1 MAPSK
6 KKKIAKSAYDPVES
20 NQAKEIEST
29 TSLLPC
35 PPTWTFACA
44 DQEGPWAFSKDR
56 LHVSFWEKVFP
67 KLIDWEKM
75 TWQDIFLAA
84 KKQNHHI
91 PTEQLNK
98 RAMDRLKELQL
109 FPEDLLSLR
118 LGGTLRL
125 YGFLSGPVYVILWY
139 DDNHGDND
147 TCVCRSYKK
156 HT

>member
-6 KKKIAKSAYDPVES
+6 KKKIAKSAYDPVKTK
-20 NQAKEIEST
+20 QAKEIENP
-29 TSLLPC
+29 TSLLSCHPS
-35 PPTWTFACA
+35 WSFASA

-91 PTEQLNK
+91 KLQGFF
-98 RAMDRLKELQL
+98 LKSMQMVLKFHL
-109 FPEDLLSLR
+109 SVLL
-118 LGGTLRL
+118 
-125 YGFLSGPVYVILWY
+125 I
-139 DDNHGDND
+139 
-147 TCVCRSYKK
+147 
-156 HT
+156 

>member
-6 KKKIAKSAYDPVES
+6 KKKIAKSAYDPVKTK
-20 NQAKEIEST
+20 QAKEIENP
-29 TSLLPC
+29 TSLLSCHPS
-35 PPTWTFACA
+35 WSFASA
-44 DQEGPWAFSKDR
+44 DQEGPWAFS
-56 LHVSFWEKVFP
+56 
-67 KLIDWEKM
+67 IDWEKM